1 MKLIHRILF
10 AAVAAAALTAAPT
23 LRLSE
28 TTIGPVS
35 IIAGQNG
42 PTRSIDYT
50 NIGDGTLNL
59 SLRSSASWAVPSI
72 GSARPCSIFGTSG
85 GSCTPI
91 NVALNTASLARG
103 TYTASITVSDPNALD
118 APQTISV
125 VVAIGGTIPDSV
137 NLYISPDAGSR
148 DSVKITANALLDG
161 TPSTTS
167 GGSWLSLA
175 FEGQGS
181 FNFVLPY
188 AIVARNPGNL
198 GEGTYNG
205 TLRIA
210 SASQTVDNKTVNAT
224 LRVTSQP
231 ILALSAPSLTVR
243 TATGTPEQYNYILAS
258 NRGRGTLSLNPPTAA
273 VTSGEGW
280 LSADIYPGT
289 NYIQIKTTV
298 GTLGAGTYEGA
309 VTVNSNAA
317 NGPLTIPVRM
327 VVAAR
332 GNPIVTA
339 GGVVNN
345 ATFAGGDTLGRGVIA
360 AVFGEQ
366 FAFTNPVSATS
377 LPLGTTLGG
386 VRVLVNNVPAPVYY
400 VSYGQINFQIPY
412 EAAEGNATVVV
423 ESNGLRSNGV
433 TVPIAN
439 RAPRLLR
446 LGIGEYGIIVN
457 PDGTYPLP
465 RGSAIG
471 AAGRPVRVGETIVM
485 YALGLGP
492 TTPTV
497 ASGVAAPSSP
507 LAQITP
513 TPGLIFGNQSISL
526 ADSVRPLFVGLTPNF
541 VGLYQINVT
550 IPAGVDKGP
559 RVPVFLNMGNNVF
572 SNTVELAI
580 E

>member
-1 MKLIHRILF
+1 MKLIHSILLSAL
-10 AAVAAAALTAAPT
+10 AATALAAAPT
-23 LRLSE
+23 LRLSD

-35 IIAGQNG
+35 IVTGQNG

-50 NIGDGTLNL
+50 NIGDGSLNIT
-59 SLRSSASWAVPSI
+59 LRSSASWAVASV
-72 GSARPCSIFGTSG
+72 GSSRPCSTLG
-85 GSCTPI
+85 GVCTPI
-91 NVALNTASLARG
+91 NVALNTASLAKG
-103 TYTASITVSDPNALD
+103 TYTAAVTVSDPNALD
-118 APQTISV
+118 APQTITV

-137 NLYISPDAGSR
+137 NLYVSPDAGSR
-148 DSVKITANALLDG
+148 DSVKLTANALLDG

-167 GGSWLSLA
+167 GGAWLSLA

-198 GEGTYNG
+198 AEGTYNG
-205 TLRIA
+205 TLRIV
-210 SASQTVDNKTVNAT
+210 SASQPIDNKTVAAT

-231 ILALSAPSLTVR
+231 ILALSSPSVTVR
-243 TATGTPEQYNYILAS
+243 TATGTPEQYTYVLAS
-258 NRGRGTLSLNPPTAA
+258 NRGRGTLALTPPTAI

-280 LSADIYPGT
+280 LAADIYPGT

-298 GTLGAGTYEGA
+298 GSLGPGVYEGSVA
-309 VTVNSNAA
+309 VNSNAA
-317 NGPLTIPVRM
+317 NGPVSIPVRM
-327 VVAAR
+327 QVAAK
-332 GNPIVTA
+332 GNPVVTA

-366 FAFTNPVSATS
+366 FVFTNPVAASS
-377 LPLGTTLGG
+377 LPLGTNLGG

-412 EAAEGNATVVV
+412 EAAEGTATVVV
-423 ESNGLRSNGV
+423 ETNGLRSNGV

-446 LGIGEYGIIVN
+446 LGVGEYGIIVN

-465 RGSAIG
+465 RGSALG
-471 AAGRPVRVGETIVM
+471 SAGRPVRVGETIVM

-492 TTPTV
+492 TAPAV
-497 ASGVAAPSSP
+497 ASGVGAPTSP
-507 LAQITP
+507 LAQISP
-513 TPGLIFGNQSISL
+513 LPGLIFGNQSISL
-526 ADSVRPLFVGLTPNF
+526 ADSTRPLFVGLTPNF

-550 IPAGVDKGP
+550 IPAGVEKGP